1 MRNLYQ
7 QLKTLCDT
15 TEAFYFVDHT
25 YMGRTFR
32 VFTYRL
38 ASYTEFLM
46 PGALE
51 CRGHTFL
58 MPFDCINDHEAIAAN
73 GGYAQIDP
81 LLVSLPMQKF
91 FNVGENPF
99 TMDLDWTKV
108 VSIEDKLDG
117 SLISTV
123 ALPRQ
128 AINAGRSFILKS
140 KTSLSSLQAK
150 AASALLE
157 TEEYWEFYKLVA
169 GYVDLGCTVNMEY
182 MAPDNQIVIGYSK
195 PTLRVLN
202 IRHNGTGEYVEL
214 ATSGFQDWMI
224 RNEHPL
230 PADMEAYV
238 ERVREMSGIEGYVF
252 TFANGLKVKLK
263 TNWYSN
269 LHLQKEQINNPRR
282 LFESVIMEQSDDLK
296 TLFLEDPQSI
306 LRIEEMEAKGRAL
319 FNRLHRTIEE
329 FYNENS
335 SLSRKDYA
343 IKGQEV
349 LKADG
354 VFSLAMNLYIGRDMG
369 LKEHLIKNYKLYG
382 ITDESA
388 STD

>member
-1 MRNLYQ
+1 MRNLYS
-7 QLKTLCDT
+7 QLMALCADT
-15 TEAFYFVDHT
+15 DAFYFVDHVR
-25 YMGRTFR
+25 YGRTFR

-38 ASYTEFLM
+38 ASYTEFLK

-58 MPFDCINDHEAIAAN
+58 LPYNDTDTVAVSEN
-73 GGYAQIDP
+73 GGYAQVEPI
-81 LLVSLPMQKF
+81 LVSLPMQKF

-128 AINAGRSFILKS
+128 AVNAGRSFILKS
-140 KTSLSSLQAK
+140 KTSLSSAQAV
-150 AASALLE
+150 AAQALIE
-157 TEEYWEFYKLVA
+157 TEEYWEFQKLVA

-202 IRHNGTGEYVEL
+202 IRHNGTGEYVDL
-214 ATSGFQDWMI
+214 ATSGFPEWFT
-224 RNEHPL
+224 RKEHPL
-230 PADMEAYV
+230 PADMEAFV
-238 ERVREMSGIEGYVF
+238 EEVREMTGIEGYVF
-252 TFANGLKVKLK
+252 TFQNGLKVKLK

-269 LHLQKEQINNPRR
+269 LHLQKDQINNPRR

-296 TLFLEDPQSI
+296 ALFVADPLAI
-306 LRIEEMEAKGRAL
+306 LRIEQMEEKGRTL
-319 FNRLHRTIEE
+319 YNRLHRVVEE
-329 FYNENS
+329 FYNENAG
-335 SLSRKDYA
+335 LSRKDYA

-382 ITDESA
+382 ITDES
-388 STD
+388 STAD